1 MSIIPQLSPAPQ
13 HTMVSVLDD
22 AFVRMTAEL
31 ALDDDDSNLP
41 GLLEEFAEL
50 EHEYGPVSAQRHSV
64 LPSIPSLSKTAGTT
78 KSGPPC
84 ISTTLEPLKRL
95 GDSLF
100 HKGFLSGAFSD
111 FTLRV
116 LGVEYALHRV
126 VLLHNS
132 YFASLLEGPWK
143 EHGSEIVEITI
154 DDPNVTPE
162 GVTIVLGRVYGRTEV
177 PLTASNARSVLA
189 AALFFGD
196 VNLCQLAVDFIAQD
210 VSHTTVL
217 NYLLFADEYCYG
229 EHSVAILEEC
239 LTFLCR
245 EGYGSRRL
253 RKVFQEMPV
262 LWLQR
267 IVSSDCFW
275 APTEEDRWTFVSEI
289 VDLRRG
295 LGTAEKSGTHKQAWA
310 PSAVECI
317 SKEPCLAKAAESDTS
332 DSVPCSPKSTADKL
346 EEQVKNDDGLADVLH
361 LSVAYE
367 HIPFRSLLRIRSVAE
382 KRREQDEGASA
393 ASVEAD
399 AFCDMLERAAW
410 TQLKLQ
416 HLITTSTAK
425 TTHLGIDEPIV
436 PRADTRHIDGY
447 CLSHVVAEG
456 KLLVHDGSTFPA
468 MRFGV
473 EFQDLHEVATR
484 EKVYSEKFFYAGSM
498 WQIYLQTLPRNNP
511 PILGVYLRRMPVPAA
526 SKVNGHHGRLPPSTP
541 YVDPRD
547 TAVTWFQLYCFFGDD
562 CVLLESKPDVFQIEQ
577 SWGWKLSKLYDSAF
591 AGGKSLRCCVVL
603 GHV

>member
-1 MSIIPQLSPAPQ
+1 
-13 HTMVSVLDD
+13 MVSILDE

-31 ALDDDDSNLP
+31 ALDDTSLP
-41 GLLEEFAEL
+41 GLLEEFANL
-50 EHEYGPVSAQRHSV
+50 EHEYLNEPVSTRTRQSV
-64 LPSIPSLSKTAGTT
+64 LPAIPSLSKTAG
-78 KSGPPC
+78 SRSAPPC

-111 FTLRV
+111 FTLKV
-116 LGVEYALHRV
+116 LGVDYALHRV

-132 YFASLLEGPWK
+132 YFNCMLEGPWK
-143 EHGSEIVEITI
+143 EQGKQVVEITI

-162 GVTIVLGRVYGRTEV
+162 GVTIVLGRIYGRTEV
-177 PLTASNARSVLA
+177 PLTAANARSVLS

-196 VNLCQLAVDFIAQD
+196 VGLCQLAVDFIAQD
-210 VSHTTVL
+210 VSASTVL
-217 NYLLFADEYCYG
+217 DYLLFADEFCYG

-239 LTFLCR
+239 LVYLCR

-253 RKVFQEMPV
+253 RKVFTAMPV
-262 LWLQR
+262 HWLQR

-275 APTEEDRWTFVSEI
+275 VSTEEDRWNFISEI

-295 LGTAEKSGTHKQAWA
+295 TDRTDVYGLSKKAWA
-310 PSAVECI
+310 FPAVEHVPALERI
-317 SKEPCLAKAAESDTS
+317 SKDRALSKAAESES
-332 DSVPCSPKSTADKL
+332 CSPKSEAHETKVED
-346 EEQVKNDDGLADVLH
+346 QSNDDGLADVLH
-361 LSVAYE
+361 VSVAYE
-367 HIPFRSLLRIRSVAE
+367 HIPFRSLLRIRSITE
-382 KRREQDEGASA
+382 KRQQGDDAEA
-393 ASVEAD
+393 AGITSIEAD

-410 TQLKLQ
+410 TQMKLQ
-416 HLITTSTAK
+416 NMITSAARE

-456 KLLVHDGSTFPA
+456 RLLVHDGSTFPA

-498 WQIYLQTLPRNNP
+498 WQIYLQTLPRQDP
-511 PILGVYLRRMPVPAA
+511 PILGVYLRRMPVSAA
-526 SKVNGHHGRLPPSTP
+526 AKVTGDHRRLPPSTP
-541 YVDPRD
+541 YVDPRE
-547 TAVTWFQLYCFFGDD
+547 TTVTWFQLYCFFGDD
-562 CVLLESKPDVFQIEQ
+562 CVLLESKPDVFQMEQ
-577 SWGWKLSKLYDSAF
+577 SWGWKLSKLYESAF
-591 AGGKSLRCCVVL
+591 AGGKSLRCCAVL